1 MVVLVLL
8 VLQVCKYRSIDMKNL
23 LLSLILIFPVVLA
36 ESDQASELIF
46 IHVTVIDATGN
57 PPKPDMTV
65 IIRGNQIAT
74 IKKTDSVD
82 PHENA
87 QVIDASGKFLI
98 PGLWDSHVHLFNH
111 ITVGPPNEYYF
122 PLFIANGVTS
132 IRDMWVKFDE
142 IQQVQKWRNA
152 VDRNELV
159 APRIQAVGTM
169 VDGENPIWE
178 NSDTVAD
185 AEEARQMVDKI
196 KAAGMDF
203 VKVYWNLSHDEFLA
217 IADEAKKQK
226 IPFEG
231 HVPFAVRADE
241 ASDAGQATIEHL
253 TEIPM
258 TCSNNEEKLR
268 AVDPEAWNV
277 SYDQKLVD
285 SYDSKK
291 CSDLFAHFVKNGTWQ
306 CPTLVMFYKLAAD
319 RNIMLNDPRLK
330 YVPADQRENWK
341 SFIENLKKRNRKQI
355 EYGTNQWKLN
365 MKLVSEMHAAGV
377 NFLAGTDVS
386 TDNSYIYPG
395 FSLHDE
401 LSHLVDAGFT
411 PMEAIQSA
419 TRNPAKFMGKLNVLG
434 TLEGGKIADMVLLD
448 ANPLEDIRNTRKIN
462 AVILNGRIFDKEALQ
477 KLLTGAEMNA
487 RKK

>member
-1 MVVLVLL
+1 
-8 VLQVCKYRSIDMKNL
+8 MKK
-23 LLSLILIFPVVLA
+23 LIISFLISFVYLCSNA
-36 ESDQASELIF
+36 QTNELIF
-46 IHVTVIDATGN
+46 VHVTVIDATGN

-74 IKKTDSVD
+74 IKKTDSSD
-82 PHENA
+82 SHDNA

-98 PGLWDSHVHLFNH
+98 PGLWDAHVHLFNH
-111 ITVGPPNEYYF
+111 ISEGPPNEYYL

-132 IRDMWVKFDE
+132 VRDMWVKFDDMA
-142 IQQVQKWRNA
+142 QVQKWRNA
-152 VDRNELV
+152 VDGNELV
-159 APRIQAVGTM
+159 GPRIQAVGTM

-178 NSDTVAD
+178 NSDTVSNAD
-185 AEEARQMVDKI
+185 EARQMVDKI
-196 KAAGMDF
+196 KEAGIDF
-203 VKVYWNLSHDEFLA
+203 VKVYWNLSHDEFFA
-217 IADEAKKQK
+217 IADESKKQK

-258 TCSNNEEKLR
+258 TCSNNEKKLR
-268 AVDPEAWNV
+268 AVDPEVWNV

-291 CSDLFAHFVKNGTWQ
+291 CSDLFSHFVKNGTWQ

-319 RNIMLNDPRLK
+319 QNVMVHDPRLK
-330 YVPADQRENWK
+330 YIPVDQREIWK
-341 SFIENLKKRNRKQI
+341 LFIENLKKRSREQV

-386 TDNSYIYPG
+386 VDNSYIYPG

-401 LSHLVDAGFT
+401 LSHLVDAGLT
-411 PMEAIQSA
+411 PLEAIQSA
-419 TRNPAKFMGKLNVLG
+419 TRNAAKFMSKLNVVG
-434 TLEGGKIADMVLLD
+434 TLEEGKIADMVLLD
-448 ANPLEDIRNTRKIN
+448 ANPLEDISNTRKIN
-462 AVILNGRIFDKEALQ
+462 AVIFNGRIFDKEALQ
-477 KLLTGAEMNA
+477 KLLTAAEA
-487 RKK
+487 K